1 MTPSS
6 QAPAPSQTSSE
17 RELGGKAANLKHLA
31 ANGFP
36 VPRFVTVPVSTFRT
50 FMREAALL
58 DPIRTLLGELDF
70 TRPDA
75 VKTASRTIHGMI
87 TSQDLPQALREAIL
101 HEAAPFGDA
110 FVAVR
115 SSALG
120 EDGSKD
126 SYAGQMDSFLFVK
139 GPNAILDAVRACW
152 ASAYSERALSYRQ
165 MKGADV
171 LAIDIAVVIQEM
183 VTPDV
188 SGVMFTADPLTGDRD
203 ALVINGTYGAG
214 EGIVSGALDTDA
226 FTVSKSTGALRTE
239 LVSKPMQVAFDAE
252 RGHGTREVAVP
263 AELQEAPCLTPEQA
277 KELARLGERIE
288 ALYGIPQD
296 IEWALSGGKLFIL
309 QSRPITNLKVPQTT
323 IGREIVWDNSN
334 ITESY
339 SGVTSPLTFSFAS
352 QAYNIVYNQV
362 CRALGISDDVIRQN
376 EQTFRNLLGLVRGR
390 VFYNLG
396 NWYQMTSLLPGFN
409 YNKGFMEQMMG
420 VKEKGEHQKEKK
432 DYRELPKLLMVAF
445 RMLDHYRKID
455 RTVADF
461 QANFNQAYGEYKTF
475 DWKAMRPD
483 EIKVC
488 YHDLEQRLLW
498 RWQAPILTDISA
510 MVFYGVLKKLCV
522 SWCDDESG
530 SLQNDLLCG
539 EGEIESTEP
548 TKAIMRMA
556 LSAKANAELKRF
568 FEETPDTAV
577 WDALRRS
584 DRFADMRAQVQDFL
598 DKYGYRC
605 MNELKL
611 EEKNLKEDPSF
622 VFAMVKNYLKMEKL
636 DIAAMEANERKIREQ
651 AEHLVKQKL
660 GGNPLRLAVFRWVVF
675 NARRHVKN
683 RENMRFARTK
693 IFGILRD
700 MFQSIGATFAAW
712 DLLDDSQDIFNLNLE
727 EIWGFIQGTATSTNL
742 KGLAALRKEE
752 FARYRQEDVDDRFKT
767 FGTVHYANHFVGDRP
782 AESDDPNLL
791 KGISCCPGTVKNTVR
806 VIRSPE
812 DDMSL
817 NGQILVAERTDPG
830 WVPLYPAASGLLI
843 ERGSIL
849 SHSAIVA
856 RELGLPTIVGIKN
869 LTKRVKDGQ
878 LVEMD
883 ARQGIVRLNPEP

>member
-1 MTPSS
+1 MTLSP
-6 QAPAPSQTSSE
+6 QALSPTQSPTE
-17 RELGGKAANLKHLA
+17 RELGGKAANLTILA
-31 ANGFP
+31 AQGFP
-36 VPRFVTVPVSTFRT
+36 VPRFVTVPVSTFRA
-50 FMREAALL
+50 FMRDAALY
-58 DPIRTLLGELDF
+58 DPIRSLLAELDF
-70 TRPDA
+70 KRPEA
-75 VKTASRTIHGMI
+75 VSTASRTIHGMI
-87 TSQDLPQALREAIL
+87 TSQAIPPTLHAPILRDAQD
-101 HEAAPFGDA
+101 FGDA

-126 SYAGQMDSFLFVK
+126 SFAGQMDSFLFVR
-139 GPNAILDAVRACW
+139 GEDAILDSVRACW
-152 ASAYSERALSYRQ
+152 ASAFSERALSYRH
-165 MKGADV
+165 MRGVDV

-183 VTPDV
+183 VHPEV

-203 ALVINGTYGAG
+203 LIVINGTYGAG
-214 EGIVSGALDTDA
+214 EGIVSGALDTDS
-226 FTVSKSTGALRTE
+226 FKVSKTSREVTTE
-239 LVSKPMQVAFDAE
+239 LVSKPTMFAFDSQ
-252 RGHGTREVAVP
+252 RGQGTLEVPVP
-263 AELQEAPCLTPEQA
+263 IALQEAACLTSEQA
-277 KELARLGERIE
+277 QELARLGAAIE
-288 ALYGIPQD
+288 AHYGAPQD
-296 IEWALSGGKLFIL
+296 IEWALSEGRLFIL
-309 QSRPITNLKVPQTT
+309 QSRPITNLKVPQAT

-376 EQTFRNLLGLVRGR
+376 EQTYRNLLGLVRGR

-420 VKEKGEHQKEKK
+420 VKEKGVHQKEKK
-432 DYRELPKLLMVAF
+432 DYRELPKLLMVVF

-455 RTVADF
+455 GTVAGF
-461 QANFNQAYGEYKTF
+461 QANFNTAYGEYKTF

-522 SWCDDESG
+522 AWCGDESG

-556 LSAKANAELKRF
+556 IAAKADPSLKAF
-568 FEETPDTAV
+568 FEQTPDTEI
-577 WDALRRS
+577 WSQLRGTE
-584 DRFADMRAQVQDFL
+584 RFPDMRAQVQDFL

-651 AEHLVKQKL
+651 AEQLVKEKL

-712 DLLDDSQDIFNLNLE
+712 DVLDDSQDIFYLNLE
-727 EIWGFIQGTATSTNL
+727 EIWGYIQGTATSTNL
-742 KGLAALRKEE
+742 KGLAALRKAE
-752 FARYRQEDVDDRFKT
+752 FDRYRQEDVDDRFKT
-767 FGTVHYANHFVGDRP
+767 FGTVHHANHFEGDRSSEP
-782 AESDDPNLL
+782 DDPNLL
-791 KGISCCPGTVKNTVR
+791 KGISCCPGVVKTTVR

-883 ARQGIVRLNPEP
+883 ARLGIVRLNPEP

>member
-1 MTPSS
+1 MTLSP
-6 QAPAPSQTSSE
+6 QALKQSPTE
-17 RELGGKAANLKHLA
+17 RELGGKASNLTILSTQ
-31 ANGFP
+31 GFP
-36 VPRFVTVPVSTFRT
+36 VPRFVTVPVSSFRA
-50 FMREAALL
+50 FMRDAALH
-58 DPIRTLLGELDF
+58 DPIRTLLAELDF
-70 TRPDA
+70 SRPEA

-87 TSQDLPQALREAIL
+87 TSQALPEPLRAAIL
-101 HEAAPFGDA
+101 RDAQDFGDA

-126 SYAGQMDSFLFVK
+126 SFAGQMDSFLFVR
-139 GPNAILDAVRACW
+139 GSDALLDAIRACW
-152 ASAYSERALSYRQ
+152 ASAFSERALSYRH
-165 MKGADV
+165 MKGVDV

-183 VTPDV
+183 VHPEV

-203 ALVINGTYGAG
+203 VIVINGTYGAG
-214 EGIVSGALDTDA
+214 EGIVSGALDTDSFKVA
-226 FTVSKSTGALRTE
+226 KATWNVSSE
-239 LVSKPMQVAFDAE
+239 LVSKPTMVAFDSE
-252 RGHGTREVAVP
+252 RGQGTREVPVP
-263 AELQEAPCLTPEQA
+263 QGLQEATCLTTEQA
-277 KELARLGERIE
+277 QDLARLGAAIE
-288 ALYGIPQD
+288 AHYGAPQD
-296 IEWALSGGKLFIL
+296 IEWALSQGRLFIL
-309 QSRPITNLKVPQTT
+309 QSRPITNLKVPQAT

-376 EQTFRNLLGLVRGR
+376 EQTYRNLLGLVRGR

-420 VKEKGEHQKEKK
+420 VKEKGVHQKEKK
-432 DYRELPKLLMVAF
+432 DYRELPKLLMVVV

-455 RTVADF
+455 RTVAGF
-461 QANFNQAYGEYKTF
+461 QANFNEAYGEYKTF

-522 SWCDDESG
+522 AWTGDESG

-556 LSAKANAELKRF
+556 IAAKADPALKAF
-568 FEETPDTAV
+568 FQETPDTEI
-577 WDALRRS
+577 WSQLRS
-584 DRFADMRAQVQDFL
+584 TERFPDMRAQVQDFL

-651 AEHLVKQKL
+651 AEQLVKEKL
-660 GGNPLRLAVFRWVVF
+660 GGNPMRLAVFRWVVF

-712 DLLDDSQDIFNLNLE
+712 DVLDDSQDIFYLNLE
-727 EIWGFIQGTATSTNL
+727 EIWGYIQGTATSTNL
-742 KGLAALRKEE
+742 KGLAALRKAE

-767 FGTVHYANHFVGDRP
+767 FGAVHYANHFEGDRSNEP
-782 AESDDPNLL
+782 DDPNLL
-791 KGISCCPGTVKNTVR
+791 KGISCCPGVVKTTVR

-883 ARQGIVRLNPEP
+883 ARLGIVRLNPEP